1 VENQKAVLGC
11 QTAVMACSR
20 NRGLRT
26 RAGRPSMDLCQ
37 WMMCASHHPP
47 PKKKLDLPATAR
59 QAGFAVHPEL
69 RWKPGR
75 PTHKNFRVM
84 PKLPGWR
91 PYHPLA
97 KLSADDVLAI
107 RASNE
112 PNERL
117 AQPYGVGPGTI
128 KGVRSGHRARI
139 LRRKVIPLDGR
150 YSVGELTPMMFNEQ
164 RAVGKKYL
172 GPIRRAIELERKLAT
187 LKKTL
192 VLPSKQR

>member
-1 VENQKAVLGC
+1 MPAIRRRQPDNAGGKSEGSAGLSDSRDGLQPEPRPAHPGR
-11 QTAVMACSR
+11 TALDGPLPVDDVC
-20 NRGLRT
+20 L
-26 RAGRPSMDLCQ
+26 PS
-37 WMMCASHHPP
+37 SSP

-97 KLSADDVLAI
+97 KFSADDVLAI

-150 YSVGELTPMMFNEQ
+150 YSVG
-164 RAVGKKYL
+164 
-172 GPIRRAIELERKLAT
+172 
-187 LKKTL
+187 
-192 VLPSKQR
+192 